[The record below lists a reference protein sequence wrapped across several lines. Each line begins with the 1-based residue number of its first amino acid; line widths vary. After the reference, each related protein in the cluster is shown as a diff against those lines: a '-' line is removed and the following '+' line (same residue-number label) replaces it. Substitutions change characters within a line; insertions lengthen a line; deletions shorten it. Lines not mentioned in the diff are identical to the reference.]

1 METLADWG
9 GHGPGP
15 WILLMPLLWAFAVA
29 AVVLVLRRT
38 RHAFCRH
45 GGHGGPGGSGGRGP
59 GSAAEMLAR
68 RFAQGEIDED
78 EYWSRLSVL
87 NETRKDAP

>member
-1 METLADWG
+1 METLAAWG

-15 WILLMPLLWAFAVA
+15 WILLMPVLWGLVVA
-29 AVVLVLRRT
+29 GVVLVLRRT
-38 RHAFCRH
+38 RHAFGRP
-45 GGHGGPGGSGGRGP
+45 GPHPGPFGRGP

-68 RFAQGEIDED
+68 RFARGEIDED

-87 NETRKDAP
+87 NEARKDAP

>member
-15 WILLMPLLWAFAVA
+15 WILLMPVLWAFAVTG
-29 AVVLVLRRT
+29 VVLVLRRG
-38 RHAFCRH
+38 RRPLRRP
-45 GGHGGPGGSGGRGP
+45 GGPWGPGGRGIV
-59 GSAAEMLAR
+59 SAAEVLAR

-78 EYWSRLSVL
+78 EYASRLSVL
-87 NETRKDAP
+87 KEARGETP

>member
-1 METLADWG
+1 METLAAWD

-15 WILLMPLLWAFAVA
+15 WILLMPVLWALAVA
-29 AVVLVLRRT
+29 GVVLVLRRT
-38 RHAFCRH
+38 RHAFCRP
-45 GGHGGPGGSGGRGP
+45 GGHPGPGGRGP
-59 GSAAEMLAR
+59 GASAAEMLAR

-87 NETRKDAP
+87 NEARKDAS

>member
-1 METLADWG
+1 METLAGWG

-15 WILLMPLLWAFAVA
+15 WILLMPLFWGFAVA

-38 RHAFCRH
+38 RHAFGR
-45 GGHGGPGGSGGRGP
+45 HGGPGGPGGRGP
-59 GSAAEMLAR
+59 GSAADMLAR

-87 NETRKDAP
+87 NETRKDVP